1 MSDRVKVQFLRPFRV
16 YRKGD
21 VIDMDQGPAKSW
33 MVAGIVTPVLEEQRV
48 IEEAVV
54 ERRAETADVPRRRKR
69 R

>member
-1 MSDRVKVQFLRPFRV
+1 MSDRVKVRFARPFWV

-21 VIDMDQGPAKSW
+21 VIEMDRGPAKGW
-33 MVAGIVTPVLEEQRV
+33 IIAGIVTPVLEEQRL

-54 ERRAETADVPRRRKR
+54 EHRAETADVPRRRKR